1 MNNSFTHFDL
11 RMVSPPFESKAT
23 DLIIDLDYLRKNV
36 PRGTT
41 PSEIFFQLKDIF
53 HMLESIGSARIEGN
67 RTTYLEYVESK
78 IDPQNSVPESYK
90 EIRNMESALSFI
102 DAHIQDYPTITRVF
116 LSELHKIV
124 VKDLTTEGSRNPG
137 DYRTT
142 AIKIAGAALITPDS
156 VQVPAYME
164 ELFNFIAQSTLPKY
178 DLIKTAL
185 AHHRFAWI
193 HPFDN
198 GNGRT
203 VRLLTY
209 AMLVKQG
216 FRVQL
221 ADRIL
226 NPTAIFCCDRKIY
239 YDSLARADRGDDQGL
254 LDWCTYVFEG
264 LKREITKVDRLSNYK
279 YVASHILIPAFN
291 YSFERRL
298 ITEYEHKILK
308 LAAEKN
314 ELTNS
319 GIKKIFPDKNIPVI
333 SNMIRKL
340 KEKGMILPQK
350 ENGRKYK
357 IRFDNNYL
365 LRGIIEA
372 LARNDFLPLDD

>member
-1 MNNSFTHFDL
+1 MNKNFIHFDL
-11 RMVSPPFESKAT
+11 RMVSPPFDSKAT

-41 PSEIFFQLKDIF
+41 PRDIFFQLKEIF

-67 RTTYLEYVESK
+67 RTTYLEYVETK
-78 IDPQNSVPESYK
+78 IDRQNSVPEPIK
-90 EIRNMESALSFI
+90 EIRNMETALNFI
-102 DAHIQDYPTITRVF
+102 DAHIHDYPTITRVF

-137 DYRTT
+137 DYRTI
-142 AIKIAGAALITPDS
+142 AVKIAGATLITPDS
-156 VQVPAYME
+156 AQVSAYMD
-164 ELFNFIAQSTLPKY
+164 ELFSFIAQSTLPKY

-221 ADRIL
+221 AERIL
-226 NPTAIFCCDRKIY
+226 NPTAIFCCDRKKY
-239 YDSLARADRGDDQGL
+239 YDSLARADQGDDQGL
-254 LDWCTYVFEG
+254 LDWCTYVFDG
-264 LKREITKVDRLSNYK
+264 LKREITKIDRLSDYK
-279 YVASHILIPAFN
+279 YVASNILIPAFN
-291 YSFERRL
+291 YSLERGL
-298 ITEYEHKILK
+298 ITENENKILK
-308 LAAEKN
+308 LAAESN

-319 GIKKIFPDKNIPVI
+319 SIQKIFPKKNISVI

-340 KEKGMILPQK
+340 KERGMIVPQK
-350 ENGRKYK
+350 EKGRKYR

-365 LRGIIEA
+365 LRGIIDA
-372 LARNDFLPLDD
+372 LARNDFLPLSE